1 MSPLIGLILLEA
13 HLAGEE
19 VIVVRSSSSF
29 FFKMDFILNHVW
41 TRISIGGTH
50 VRMQVPV
57 ESKRR
62 HQGATVTGATQHRFW
77 DLNSSSLKKQYTFLN
92 L

>member
-29 FFKMDFILNHVW
+29 FF
-41 TRISIGGTH
+41 
-50 VRMQVPV
+50 
-57 ESKRR
+57 
-62 HQGATVTGATQHRFW
+62 
-77 DLNSSSLKKQYTFLN
+77 
-92 L
+92 